1 MGSTCRF
8 SIFAGLPARVVPY
21 MSNISGTRVWSEGQP
36 IYRQLRDRIVA
47 MILDGEIPEGEP
59 VPSVRQ
65 IAVEM
70 QINPLT
76 VSKAMQELS
85 DEALL
90 EKRRGLGMYVREG
103 ARSVLLQRER
113 ERFLNDEWP
122 MLLARIERMGL
133 DVATLLAKPA
143 GTQS

>member
-1 MGSTCRF
+1 
-8 SIFAGLPARVVPY
+8 